1 MNGVQVNVKL
11 NAIICD
17 APAKAFVCGIKGHS
31 GYFGCGKCTQE
42 GDFIQNRVVFPEVN
56 NPLRM
61 DTTFKRK
68 TQPEH
73 HIRES
78 CLEKL
83 GLEWFHRLPR
93 TLLEVDNW
101 KATEFRQF
109 LLYSGPIL
117 LLNRLP
123 NIYYEHFVSL
133 SVALRILIDSE
144 LCFKLNKY
152 AESLLVWFVKFY
164 GDLYGEEF
172 LSYNVHNLIHLAA
185 DVKELGSLDKFSAF
199 KFENFMQ
206 EIKHKLQNSGNY
218 LQQFVNRLREE
229 MCLSVTYENSKK
241 YPIIFYCKNNVQIV
255 DYIQFDG
262 FTISKS
268 KYDNCILLHNGM
280 YGIVND
286 ITVIDNNCELC
297 INRFSKSEPF
307 FSLPCDSRKHG
318 IAIIDL
324 KEIQKVTISV
334 KSIKRKCI
342 MFDYSKY
349 KYVFL
354 PLLHSD

>member
-1 MNGVQVNVKL
+1 KIRLGMVSQVPLDYMHLVCLGVTKRLLQFWVKGRANIRLKEVDLISESFVNMKKSITVT
-11 NAIICD
+11 
-17 APAKAFVCGIKGHS
+17 P
-31 GYFGCGKCTQE
+31 
-42 GDFIQNRVVFPEVN
+42 
-56 NPLRM
+56 
-61 DTTFKRK
+61 
-68 TQPEH
+68 
-73 HIRES
+73 
-78 CLEKL
+78 
-83 GLEWFHRLPR
+83 PR
-93 TLLEVDNW
+93 THTQTREVDNW